1 MSDKPKRFKRRIFLV
16 DTRIQMTLGLYVVA
30 VMLGIGALYAVA
42 FVVLPS
48 SEALV
53 NMDSAQTRDVL
64 IRGTAVYFALATAI
78 LFTVTLL
85 LTHRIAGPV
94 YVIERS
100 VRAMVAGDF
109 SVRLSL
115 RKRDQLKS
123 LAGLVEELR
132 LKCLAEN
139 EQRDNVVACLN
150 EGDIEGA
157 KELLQATLSS
167 ETPDEVEDDAKTET
181 ATADA

>member
-1 MSDKPKRFKRRIFLV
+1 MSAKPKRFKRRIFLV

-94 YVIERS
+94 FVIERCL
-100 VRAMVAGDF
+100 RAMVAGDY
-109 SVRLSL
+109 SVRVSL

-132 LKCLAEN
+132 LKILDEH
-139 EQRDNVVACLN
+139 EQRNSLAACLN
-150 EGDIEGA
+150 EGDVEGA
-157 KELLQATLSS
+157 KELLQAAQSS
-167 ETPDEVEDDAKTET
+167 ETVEATET
-181 ATADA
+181 AAADA

>member
-1 MSDKPKRFKRRIFLV
+1 MSGKPNFKRRIFLV
-16 DTRIQMTLGLYVVA
+16 DTKIQMTLGLYVVA

-48 SEALV
+48 SDALV

-64 IRGTAVYFALATAI
+64 IRGTAVYFSLATAI

-94 YVIERS
+94 YVIERC
-100 VRAMVAGDF
+100 VRAMVSGDF

-132 LKCLAEN
+132 LKIVAEH
-139 EQRDNVVACLN
+139 EQRTNVDACLN
-150 EGDIEGA
+150 EGDVEGA
-157 KELLQATLSS
+157 KELLKAALS
-167 ETPDEVEDDAKTET
+167 PET
-181 ATADA
+181 ADEDAAEPAAADA